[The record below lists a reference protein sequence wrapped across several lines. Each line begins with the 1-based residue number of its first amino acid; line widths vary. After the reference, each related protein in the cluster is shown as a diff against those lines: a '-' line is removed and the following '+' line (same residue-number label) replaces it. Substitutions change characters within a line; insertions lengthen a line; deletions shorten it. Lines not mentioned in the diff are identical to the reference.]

1 MEKGKIMKYRF
12 TLLIVL
18 ACICSVLAEAKVKLP
33 SVLSD
38 GMVLQRERPIK
49 IWGTADPVRM
59 WLSRSRRRN
68 TRQ

>member
-1 MEKGKIMKYRF
+1 MKYRF
-12 TLLIVL
+12 VLLIVL

-38 GMVLQRERPIK
+38 GMVLQRERPLK
-49 IWGTADPVRM
+49 IWGTADSGENV
-59 WLSRSRRRN
+59 LSRSRRRN